1 MVGKI
6 MYDVAIKRNKDA
18 PIRKEHE
25 KTENKKPATSI
36 NNSIGMEFVL
46 IPPCEFRTDPNERS
60 DEIPVN
66 KAITSKP
73 FYLGKYPVTQKE
85 WKAVIGN
92 DPSCFEGND
101 RPVECV
107 SWNDAQDFVN
117 NLNKKEG
124 TDKYRLPSEDE
135 WEYACRAD
143 TTTRYSFGDA
153 DSELGEYAWYY
164 RNSEHETHPVGQKKP
179 NPWGLYDTH
188 GNVWEWCHDRY
199 HEIYEDTLADASA
212 WVAGSIS
219 GLVLRGGSWVNYPKK
234 CRSAYRINFHPN
246 YGHYSLGFRILRSV

>member
-6 MYDVAIKRNKDA
+6 MDDAGIKHEIDE

-25 KTENKKPATSI
+25 EAANKNTVISI
-36 NNSIGMEFVL
+36 KNSIGMEFVL
-46 IPPCEFRTDPNERS
+46 IPSCEFQRNSYERS
-60 DEIPVN
+60 DEIPIN
-66 KAITSKP
+66 KVSISKP

-85 WKAVIGN
+85 WKAVMGN
-92 DPSCFEGND
+92 NPSCFEGDD

-107 SWNDAQDFVN
+107 SWNDVQEFVN
-117 NLNKKEG
+117 SLNKKEG
-124 TDKYRLPSEDE
+124 TDKYRLPSEAE

-143 TTTRYSFGDA
+143 TATRYSFGDA

-164 RNSEHETHPVGQKKP
+164 RNSEHQTHRVGQKKP
-179 NPWGLYDTH
+179 NPWRLYDMH
-188 GNVWEWCHDRY
+188 GNVWEWCHEGY
-199 HEIYEDTLADASA
+199 YSIHELALADANA

-234 CRSAYRINFHPN
+234 CRSAYRITFHPN
-246 YGHYSLGFRILRSV
+246 YGHYSLGFRLLRSV